1 MYKPTSISDTW
12 TPHQF
17 APIYIRKSTAI
28 SDIPH
33 LHTPI
38 SFYESIKRALLCR
51 TRIYAYT
58 LGVGNVALQMARG
71 TRATRRASLPSKTFE
86 IHKKRGSFRRSCQVS
101 SQTIALH
108 HIRFDTESQR
118 NVTECNTSRLSRV
131 GGGGFVSARRNA
143 RAPKIVNTAKATAR
157 DHGQADQLE
166 SSDC

>member
-131 GGGGFVSARRNA
+131 GGGGLCFGSEERT
-143 RAPKIVNTAKATAR
+143 RA
-157 DHGQADQLE
+157 Q
-166 SSDC
+166 DC